1 MSTFVEN
8 PVDADAALQRARL
21 AAIVVSSD
29 DAILS
34 KTLDGIIESWNIGAE
49 RVFGYTAEEAIGQHI
64 SLIIPPD
71 RLDEEAEVLA
81 RLRRG
86 EKIDHFETVRRTKD
100 GRLVDVSLTVS
111 PIKSSDGRIVGA
123 SKVARD
129 ITERR
134 LADEALSRSRRRY
147 QRIFESAG
155 VSIWDEDFT
164 AVRAALDEL
173 RASGVRDFAAY
184 FARASRGSRALHRSR
199 PRRRRQRD
207 DAADVRRRPTR
218 AQLLESR

>member
-1 MSTFVEN
+1 MPSACSAT
-8 PVDADAALQRARL
+8 
-21 AAIVVSSD
+21 
-29 DAILS
+29 
-34 KTLDGIIESWNIGAE
+34 
-49 RVFGYTAEEAIGQHI
+49 TAEEAIGQHI

-71 RLDEEAEVLA
+71 RLDEEADVLA

-86 EKIDHFETVRRTKD
+86 EKIDHFETVRRAKD
-100 GRLVDVSLTVS
+100 GRLVDISLTVS

-164 AVRAALDEL
+164 AVRAALDDL

-184 FARASRGSRALHRSR
+184 FRRASARKSIATSASSAWWTST
-199 PRRRRQRD
+199 RRRCGCS
-207 DAADVRRRPTR
+207 APTTR